1 VARVGGGPA
10 YVYYAPLVV
19 ADAATA
25 RALRRQPDAIHAA
38 TLLSAVTFAVVGIG
52 AWAKGLSTVFDAVE
66 PETQERVRR
75 AGVIG
80 EISGVL
86 IDNNGREVITPL
98 GKRIIGVTGQQLAAI
113 KVVLGIAYGE
123 GKVDAVRSALTGGLV
138 TSLVTHSALAR
149 LLVEPAPGGR
159 PADSAAADTAR
170 V

>member
-1 VARVGGGPA
+1 
-10 YVYYAPLVV
+10 VYYAPLVV

-25 RALRRQPDAIHAA
+25 RALRRQPDVMHAA
-38 TLLSAVTFAVVGIG
+38 AMLPAVTVAVVGIG

-66 PETQERVRR
+66 PEIRERVRR

-86 IDNNGREVITPL
+86 IDNDGREVISPL
-98 GKRIIGVTGQQLAAI
+98 SKRVIGVTGQQLAAI

-123 GKVDAVRSALTGGLV
+123 GKADAVRSALTGGLV

-149 LLVEPAPGGR
+149 RLVEPVPSHPSDPAPTD
-159 PADSAAADTAR
+159 AAR